1 MVEYPDYGEG
11 CLLQCDCSAEC
22 YREDSGHHEY
32 RSGWTRSGDFGERVC
47 MGSPSGDTEA
57 RWPSLLPLT
66 LSSFSHRLKRR
77 SSSST
82 SPPPKKKK
90 KKKSGHRR
98 SR

>member
-1 MVEYPDYGEG
+1 MEYPDYGED

-22 YREDSGHHEY
+22 YREDSGHREY
-32 RSGWTRSGDFGERVC
+32 RSSQTRSGDFGERVC
-47 MGSPSGDTEA
+47 TRSPWGDVVA
-57 RWPSLLPLT
+57 RGQSLLPPT
-66 LSSFSHRLKRR
+66 LSAFSHRLKRR
-77 SSSST
+77 SSSSA